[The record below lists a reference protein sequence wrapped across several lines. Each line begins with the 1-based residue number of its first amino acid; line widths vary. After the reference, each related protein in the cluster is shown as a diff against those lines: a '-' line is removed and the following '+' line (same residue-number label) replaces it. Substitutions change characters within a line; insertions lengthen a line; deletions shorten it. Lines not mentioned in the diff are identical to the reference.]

1 MTALCPWCHAAP
13 VSLTWPS
20 RIDCEREHRPFGS
33 TENEKRILRDYEHQ
47 KGQWDDGRVGPRP
60 MSSSDKASMG
70 PVDLLLKGVKD
81 RALVRAIDRT
91 AR

>member
-1 MTALCPWCHAAP
+1 MTALCPWCHTVP
-13 VSLTWPS
+13 VRLTWPS

-60 MSSSDKASMG
+60 MSGKQRQV
-70 PVDLLLKGVKD
+70 PDLLMRGVRD

-91 AR
+91 GR